1 MVIVTYIPFTA
12 ARGLSAG
19 PSRSLLEQSHQALSH
34 IARNFHPPMLS
45 ASHIVQSIMLMVVCC
60 GPTIVVKDNCKPKT

>member
-1 MVIVTYIPFTA
+1 MVVITYIPFIDT
-12 ARGLSAG
+12 RGLGTG

-34 IARNFHPPMLS
+34 IAINCHPPMLS

-60 GPTIVVKDNCKPKT
+60 GSTIVLKSNCKPKT